1 MDWGAVT
8 PAELLA
14 SLREADWRRAA
25 ARSWLEVLG
34 RMNIPR
40 NQARWQARLK
50 ANTYYYRV
58 NYAHVAAALVALS
71 LLRRPAALALA
82 AVAAAGGVVAA
93 SPAAAAALGDAALA
107 AARRVHPPL
116 ARALKAGGGGG
127 LGPPGAPP
135 RAAGRA
141 LGAPRLVA
149 ASALLLL
156 GLGGLLRAGVASRL
170 FAVAVLAAILAFG
183 HASLRSPN
191 LKARPASARADFNA
205 SWRSE
210 AAEAGGGARPPGG
223 ERDYAL

>member
-71 LLRRPAALALA
+71 LLRRPPARGRRLAPLRRRRARGHPRLWPRLAALAE
-82 AVAAAGGVVAA
+82 
-93 SPAAAAALGDAALA
+93 P
-107 AARRVHPPL
+107 
-116 ARALKAGGGGG
+116 
-127 LGPPGAPP
+127 
-135 RAAGRA
+135 
-141 LGAPRLVA
+141 
-149 ASALLLL
+149 
-156 GLGGLLRAGVASRL
+156 
-170 FAVAVLAAILAFG
+170 
-183 HASLRSPN
+183 
-191 LKARPASARADFNA
+191 
-205 SWRSE
+205 
-210 AAEAGGGARPPGG
+210 
-223 ERDYAL
+223 